1 MFVVYSSARNFQLFK
16 QHNITGVISLNK
28 FRLRGNKACPVAI
41 KAIPLYS
48 PGHQFLKGMKINM
61 FKNGKFKI
69 LKNQPNPIKREK
81 SAFIT
86 QAVSQKDAV
95 QDETNVSHPSD
106 ANVKEARNWVNHNK
120 K

>member
-1 MFVVYSSARNFQLFK
+1 MFVVYSSVRNFQLFK
-16 QHNITGVISLNK
+16 QHNITGVTSLNR
-28 FRLRGNKACPVAI
+28 FRLRRNKACPVSI

-48 PGHQFLKGMKINM
+48 SGHQLLKGMKLKM

-69 LKNQPNPIKREK
+69 LKNQPNPIKKEK

-95 QDETNVSHPSD
+95 QDQTNVSLPSD

>member
-1 MFVVYSSARNFQLFK
+1 
-16 QHNITGVISLNK
+16 
-28 FRLRGNKACPVAI
+28 
-41 KAIPLYS
+41 
-48 PGHQFLKGMKINM
+48 M

-69 LKNQPNPIKREK
+69 LKNQPNPIKKEK

-95 QDETNVSHPSD
+95 QDQTNVSLPSD